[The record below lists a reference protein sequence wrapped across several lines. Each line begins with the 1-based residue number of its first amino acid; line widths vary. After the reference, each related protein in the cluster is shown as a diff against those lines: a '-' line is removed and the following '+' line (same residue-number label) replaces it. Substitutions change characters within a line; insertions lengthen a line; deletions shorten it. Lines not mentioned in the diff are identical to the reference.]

1 MRWGKN
7 NYVQCEGARFEILSK
22 FLASIFKF
30 IIINSTCWSGSKN
43 NHINYLNLL
52 ISFSRKYNVITL
64 LKLAVII
71 IFVVFISKQ
80 IYNRYTYSFESLV
93 EKKQMKMLKEI
104 NNILDIQK
112 Q

>member
-1 MRWGKN
+1 MK
-7 NYVQCEGARFEILSK
+7 S
-22 FLASIFKF
+22 
-30 IIINSTCWSGSKN
+30 
-43 NHINYLNLL
+43 L
-52 ISFSRKYNVITL
+52 ISFPRKYNVITL